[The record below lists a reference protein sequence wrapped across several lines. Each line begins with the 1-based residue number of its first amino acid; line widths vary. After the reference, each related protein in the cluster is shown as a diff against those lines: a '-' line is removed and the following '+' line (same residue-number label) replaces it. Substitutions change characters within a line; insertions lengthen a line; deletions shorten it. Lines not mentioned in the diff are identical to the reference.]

1 MKTLYL
7 MRHADAARAT
17 PPTMSDFDRS
27 LSGRGVIEARVVG
40 RFMRANRMQPDYIH
54 SSAAARTTET
64 AQIVIAALAGPDGI
78 AHTPDK
84 ELYNAPDEKILAA
97 IQAADPAH
105 GSLMIVAHN
114 PGVSELLSAL
124 GQIDHYCEPGTLG
137 VFRLNSDKWADLSPQ
152 TARLE
157 KIFVPEG

>member
-40 RFMRANRMQPDYIH
+40 RFMRANRMQPDFIH
-54 SSAAARTTET
+54 CSGAARTVET
-64 AQIVIAALAGPDGI
+64 AQIVIAALTGPEGI
-78 AHTPDK
+78 AHNPDK

-97 IQAADPAH
+97 IQAADPQH
-105 GSLMIVAHN
+105 NNLMIVAHN

-124 GQIDHYCEPGTLG
+124 GKIDHYCEPGTLG
-137 VFRLNSDKWADLSPQ
+137 VFRLDSDRWAELDPKI
-152 TARLE
+152 TKLE